1 MKTKKY
7 FFSLVILLYTILFS
21 AFVFANPK
29 KKDPQASIDLSRPKF
44 EKKWIQINEKKIEV
58 EIADTELKRSYGLM
72 YIEKLKTDQGMLF
85 IFESEQPLAFWMKNT
100 LVDLSIGY
108 FDKNKKL
115 VDIQDMRG
123 QKSILNQDLRS
134 YPSKSSAQYA
144 LEVPLGWFKSNK
156 IKVGNKF
163 SFVNK

>member
-1 MKTKKY
+1 MKVEKH
-7 FFSLVILLYTILFS
+7 FFLLILFS
-21 AFVFANPK
+21 TGLFLSFVFANPK
-29 KKDPQASIDLSRPKF
+29 KNEPIVSTDLSRPKF

-72 YIEKLKTDQGMLF
+72 YVEKLNADQGMLF

-144 LEVPLGWFKSNK
+144 LEVPLGWFKTNK